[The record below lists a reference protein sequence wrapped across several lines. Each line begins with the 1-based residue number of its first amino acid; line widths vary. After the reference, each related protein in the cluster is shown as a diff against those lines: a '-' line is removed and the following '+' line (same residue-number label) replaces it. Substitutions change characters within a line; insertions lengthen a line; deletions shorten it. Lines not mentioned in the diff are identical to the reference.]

1 MSIQTIKTADGKD
14 YVLLPVDIYQALK
27 HQIDDKMAEN
37 AHDEDLYVPFL
48 IEDYVEN
55 PIAQA
60 RIKAGITQKELAS
73 RLGVTQAY
81 ISKVEAQAKVT
92 PKLLG
97 RVNNALAY

>member
-14 YVLLPVDIYQALK
+14 YVLLPADIYQALK
-27 HQIDDKMAEN
+27 HQIDDKMAET

-48 IEDYVEN
+48 IEDYVDN

-60 RIKAGITQKELAS
+60 RIKAGMTQKELAS

>member
-27 HQIDDKMAEN
+27 HQIDDKMAET

-48 IEDYVEN
+48 IEDYVDN

-81 ISKVEAQAKVT
+81 ISKVEAQDKVT
-92 PKLLG
+92 AKLMA
-97 RVNNALAY
+97 RVRSVLD

>member
-14 YVLLPVDIYQALK
+14 YVLLPANVYQALK
-27 HQIDDKMAEN
+27 HQIDDKMAET

-48 IEDYVEN
+48 IEDYVDN

-81 ISKVEAQAKVT
+81 ISKVEAQDKVT
-92 PKLLG
+92 AKLMA
-97 RVNNALAY
+97 RVRSVLD

>member
-14 YVLLPVDIYQALK
+14 YVLLPADIYQALK
-27 HQIDDKMAEN
+27 HQIDDKMAET

-48 IEDYVEN
+48 IEDYVDN

-81 ISKVEAQAKVT
+81 ISKVEAQGKVT
-92 PKLLG
+92 AKLMA
-97 RVNNALAY
+97 RVRSVLD

>member
-27 HQIDDKMAEN
+27 HQIDDKMAET

-48 IEDYVEN
+48 IEDYVDN

-81 ISKVEAQAKVT
+81 ISKVEAQDKVT
-92 PKLLG
+92 AKLMARVRSVLG
-97 RVNNALAY
+97 

>member
-27 HQIDDKMAEN
+27 HQIDDKMAET
-37 AHDEDLYVPFL
+37 ARDEDLYVPFL

-81 ISKVEAQAKVT
+81 ISKVEAQDKVT
-92 PKLLG
+92 AKLMA
-97 RVNNALAY
+97 RVRSVLD

>member
-55 PIAQA
+55 PIAL
-60 RIKAGITQKELAS
+60 II
-73 RLGVTQAY
+73 
-81 ISKVEAQAKVT
+81 I
-92 PKLLG
+92 
-97 RVNNALAY
+97 

>member
-14 YVLLPVDIYQALK
+14 YVLLPADIYQALK
-27 HQIDDKMAEN
+27 HQIDDKMAET

-48 IEDYVEN
+48 IEDYVDN

-81 ISKVEAQAKVT
+81 ISKVEAQDKVT
-92 PKLLG
+92 AKLMARVRSVLG
-97 RVNNALAY
+97 